1 MQVASN
7 NDVKQ
12 YNLTAGRSL
21 PEWLDER
28 KRRQMLKKDVEL
40 RRRVEL
46 LQDFDMPTVSNC
58 LRISADGNFVLA
70 TGVYKPRVRCYDVH
84 ELGLKFER
92 CLDSEVTA
100 FRILSDDYSKLV
112 LMRCNRQVNFLNFKL
127 TDLVTR
133 HRPNFVIADIS
144 SSTPSKGGT
153 TSYGYRGTA
162 ATLST
167 SGPLATSCLSAQ
179 DLKSSDSTL
188 SKADFWLPWPL
199 PPPPP

>member
-46 LQDFDMPTVSNC
+46 LQDFDMPTVSNR

-112 LMRCNRQVNFLNFKL
+112 LMRCNRQVHFF
-127 TDLVTR
+127 
-133 HRPNFVIADIS
+133 
-144 SSTPSKGGT
+144 
-153 TSYGYRGTA
+153 
-162 ATLST
+162 
-167 SGPLATSCLSAQ
+167 
-179 DLKSSDSTL
+179 
-188 SKADFWLPWPL
+188 
-199 PPPPP
+199 